1 MLSYGFQ
8 IRARRLAKLGTSTPV
23 STKSDENKIP
33 DSESSNPSRTSTPK
47 PQPDADSRPKI
58 NITSSAPAASSS
70 QNPFNKLGVKAE
82 PPKPTG
88 SPRVNRKRLASE
100 IDDAAPA
107 DRASPK
113 PVNTQPESD
122 VDYAD
127 RVLSQIFRVTV
138 DPHNMINS
146 HGQRLTF
153 LPNLN
158 QELNESGE
166 PLKLSLNT
174 LDQALM
180 EAATSYPQDK
190 PLMNYFLPCWKRVV
204 KASVQHKATEG
215 TKFEVLEEAKRLCMS
230 GCLFALTMPDLYG

>member
-23 STKSDENKIP
+23 SAKSDENKIP

-47 PQPDADSRPKI
+47 PQADADSRPKI

-82 PPKPTG
+82 PPKPT
-88 SPRVNRKRLASE
+88 
-100 IDDAAPA
+100 A

-127 RVLSQIFRVTV
+127 RVLSQIFRITV

-158 QELNESGE
+158 EELNESGE

-180 EAATSYPQDK
+180 EAASSYPQEK
-190 PLMNYFLPCWKRVV
+190 PLMNYFLPCWKRAV
-204 KASVQHKATEG
+204 KASIQHKATEG
-215 TKFEVLEEAKRLCMS
+215 TKFEVHEEAKRLCMS